1 MIIPHLKKKYMG
13 CSVFENLHIFSS
25 IKLLPGDGN
34 VWDFF
39 FFLLHL
45 LSFSLHTPE
54 VISVG

>member
-1 MIIPHLKKKYMG
+1 MWAVLFLKTYT
-13 CSVFENLHIFSS
+13 FLSS

-45 LSFSLHTPE
+45 LSFGLHTPE

>member
-1 MIIPHLKKKYMG
+1 MG